1 MSAYS
6 NNLWAEEMGIDLE
19 ELKKERPFHLSQ
31 LKLQRKYS
39 RQADKYWERQ
49 RFLARFN
56 VQRKGVTSPVTSP
69 VTLPEPEVEKVAPKR
84 TKVGRYEFTDRQLE
98 IAMRSLDA
106 GDSV

>member
-31 LKLQRKYS
+31 LKLKRKYS

-49 RFLARFN
+49 RFLAQFN

-69 VTLPEPEVEKVAPKR
+69 VTLPEPEVEKVAPKT

-98 IAMRSLDA
+98 IAKGVLDA
-106 GDSV
+106 RDSM